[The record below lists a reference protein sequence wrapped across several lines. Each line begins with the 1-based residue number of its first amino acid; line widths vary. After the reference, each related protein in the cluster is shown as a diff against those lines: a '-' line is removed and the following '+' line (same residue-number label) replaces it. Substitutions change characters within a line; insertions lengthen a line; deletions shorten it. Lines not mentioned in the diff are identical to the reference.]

1 MSFETNSALIVQDLV
16 LEWAGHGVT
25 DWLCARQCTLCVFS
39 YCTTI
44 TTTYSGIDF
53 GRAMHKLSHS
63 YRRSG
68 RYSRKKN
75 CYGAIL
81 HKKIYV
87 FVNVTRGGL
96 LIVGKGS
103 SRQGQNAST
112 GRRGGR
118 RGDFRRGGRDQRQV
132 LFFI

>member
-1 MSFETNSALIVQDLV
+1 MSFETNSVLIVQDLV
-16 LEWAGHGVT
+16 LEWAGRGVT

-39 YCTTI
+39 YCTT
-44 TTTYSGIDF
+44 TYSGIDF
-53 GRAMHKLSHS
+53 GMHKLSHS

-68 RYSRKKN
+68 RYSRKKLH
-75 CYGAIL
+75 GAVL